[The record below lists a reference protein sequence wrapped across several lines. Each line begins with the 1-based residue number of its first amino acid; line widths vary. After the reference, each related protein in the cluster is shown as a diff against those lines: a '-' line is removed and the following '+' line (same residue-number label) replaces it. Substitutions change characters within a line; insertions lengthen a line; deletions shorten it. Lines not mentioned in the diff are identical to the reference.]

1 MPISIPMMQRR
12 GSGGLGGDSGGRGG
26 LFVPPHVLSR
36 QESDGRRQEE
46 LGGAASVGG
55 LGLSPTTAAK
65 RERLFVRNQIL
76 RSTGF
81 LEVQHSAPVIGE
93 ASGASGAAASCV
105 GAGLLGTGC
114 AMPTVRAGAWVAAC
128 RCGGRRHRAAARRQ
142 RPLAPPARCRCVPS

>member
-12 GSGGLGGDSGGRGG
+12 GSGGLGGDSGGRGD

-46 LGGAASVGG
+46 LGAAASVG
-55 LGLSPTTAAK
+55 GLSPTTAAK

-93 ASGASGAAASCV
+93 PAGGAAA
-105 GAGLLGTGC
+105 AGGWLGWGQ
-114 AMPTVRAGAWVAAC
+114 ADAQSA
-128 RCGGRRHRAAARRQ
+128 CGGPGCQLRRRREGNGGVAWRQ
-142 RPLAPPARCRCVPS
+142 CPPKRPPALTLCTLLT